1 MSQTTEAL
9 QAKLEETKISEE
21 KPVTAEQDDQD
32 DQDDDETPVA
42 GGDADK
48 KKKKKLEN
56 NKIPTRY
63 RKVAMLIRA
72 LLFFHICKDFTKRF
86 IKF

>member
-1 MSQTTEAL
+1 MSAAPTEVGGGVSQTTEAL

-32 DQDDDETPVA
+32 DQDDDEAPVA

-48 KKKKKLEN
+48 KKKKKKLS
-56 NKIPTRY
+56 
-63 RKVAMLIRA
+63 LI
-72 LLFFHICKDFTKRF
+72 HI
-86 IKF
+86 

>member
-1 MSQTTEAL
+1 MSAAPTEVGGGVSQTTEAL

-32 DQDDDETPVA
+32 DQDDDEAPVA

-48 KKKKKLEN
+48 KKKKKSVASSSN
-56 NKIPTRY
+56 MYWRIVIAHTTKIPY
-63 RKVAMLIRA
+63 RL
-72 LLFFHICKDFTKRF
+72 
-86 IKF
+86 